1 MKPTAA
7 PTAAHCS
14 TGASWAAS
22 TTPHHPTWQAVVLVL
37 VLALVLALVL
47 VLVLVLER
55 LQASELQRVRSRC
68 EHRSL
73 PRAWSANCTSNGCNN
88 GGPRPQGTARAPQ
101 ELAVTSRAV
110 PSHRYV
116 WLVSLLLHGGCS
128 VVGCSLPMRG
138 PWWYVVV
145 PLQLLKKVMLRDR
158 EVG

>member
-7 PTAAHCS
+7 PTAAHSS

-22 TTPHHPTWQAVVLVL
+22 TTPRHPTRQAVVLVL
-37 VLALVLALVL
+37 VLALVLVL
-47 VLVLVLER
+47 VLQR
-55 LQASELQRVRSRC
+55 LQASELPRVRSRC

-128 VVGCSLPMRG
+128 VVALTADA
-138 PWWYVVV
+138 WAVVV
-145 PLQLLKKVMLRDR
+145 CRGTPAVAEEGDAA
-158 EVG
+158 